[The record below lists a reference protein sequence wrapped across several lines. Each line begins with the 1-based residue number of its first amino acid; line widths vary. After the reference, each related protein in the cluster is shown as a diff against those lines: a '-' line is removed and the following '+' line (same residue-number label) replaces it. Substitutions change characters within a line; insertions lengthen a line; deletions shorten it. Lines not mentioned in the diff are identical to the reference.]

1 MAGHRGFE
9 RRREGNRWRIAGWS
23 AAAALLLAPLVAMQ
37 FTEEVN
43 WTPFDFA
50 VFGTMLALA
59 GGALELVVRL
69 TRRQAVRVVAG
80 TAIAV
85 AFLLAWA
92 HGAVGLF

>member
-1 MAGHRGFE
+1 MAGHGMSGRHRG
-9 RRREGNRWRIAGWS
+9 GNRWRIAGWG

>member
-1 MAGHRGFE
+1 MAGHETFE
-9 RRREGNRWRIAGWS
+9 RHRGGNGWRIAGWG
-23 AAAALLLAPLVAMQ
+23 AAAALLLTPLVAMQ

-43 WTPFDFA
+43 WTAFDFA

>member
-1 MAGHRGFE
+1 MSGHWGFDRHRGT
-9 RRREGNRWRIAGWS
+9 NRWRIAGWS

-50 VFGTMLALA
+50 VFGALLAVA
-59 GGALELVVRL
+59 GGAFELVVRL
-69 TRRQAVRVVAG
+69 TRRQAVRAAAG
-80 TAIAV
+80 AAIAA

>member
-1 MAGHRGFE
+1 MAGHGGFE
-9 RRREGNRWRIAGWS
+9 RRRGGHRWRIAGWG

-37 FTEEVN
+37 FTGEVK

-50 VFGTMLALA
+50 VFGAMLAVA
-59 GGALELVVRL
+59 GGALELVVRV
-69 TRRQAVRVVAG
+69 TRRQAVRAVAG